1 MRVTEYRLAGR
12 RVSLRVAFLADFH
25 DGDAAPLIEALRLAR
40 PDIILVAGDLVH
52 DSGHTKNAF
61 AFLRGA
67 VSIAPVFCSLGNHE
81 ARCGADIGA
90 RLAATGVRV
99 LDNEYA
105 TFGGLV
111 IGGLSSGF
119 FGKKQGRLK
128 KTPMPALDWLD
139 AFCAED
145 GVRVLLS
152 HHPEYYPRYLS
163 SRPIDLVLSGHAHGG
178 QWRAFGRGL
187 FAPGQ
192 GLFPRFTAGAYRG
205 SKGEKGNLC
214 LSEEQPL
221 LIVSRGL
228 FNQTPIPRIN
238 NPEELILLNFEEGL
252 CTADTDNE

>member
-1 MRVTEYRLAGR
+1 MRVTEYMLACD
-12 RVSLRVAFLADFH
+12 RVSLRAAFVADFH
-25 DGDAAPLIEALRLAR
+25 DGDPAPLLGALRKAH
-40 PDIILVAGDLVH
+40 PDIILAAGDLVH
-52 DSGHTKNAF
+52 DSAHTDNAF
-61 AFLRGA
+61 ALLRGA

-81 ARCGADIGA
+81 ARCGSDIGA
-90 RLAATGVRV
+90 RLAATGARV
-99 LDNEYA
+99 LDNTYVK
-105 TFGGLV
+105 FGGLV
-111 IGGLSSGF
+111 VGGLSSGF

-205 SKGEKGNLC
+205 RKREKGGLC
-214 LSEEQPL
+214 LSAEQPL